1 MFQTTNQ
8 MMLIPSMGIPE
19 INAEVSTPDS
29 PSLCCQEQAMAAIPS
44 AVPLPGYQGYHTPSP
59 Y

>member
-8 MMLIPSMGIPE
+8 IMFIPSMGIPE

-29 PSLCCQEQAMAAIPS
+29 PSLCRQEQAIPS